1 METLRIALASDWF
14 YPKVGGI
21 EAHMDELARN
31 LLRLGHEPYVITH
44 DYRYMQPYDGS
55 FPYPIKRFPAAVYLK
70 RYHISLSP
78 TQLWRINEFYK
89 SVGFD
94 ITHIHSIY
102 SPLAIAV
109 ANVSRGIRDVPVVAT
124 NHSFFG
130 SPPFSRVLRWELRWN
145 LKRVDHFIAVSTPVA
160 RDTIRIIGDLR
171 KERPITVVPNGIDT
185 ERWRPPEAE
194 EKEEARK
201 KLGIGDEIV
210 LFYVGRMTER
220 KMAHRLPFVI
230 KKAIKTSGVDKKRV
244 RFIAIGEGEKRT
256 ELEENLRR
264 TGIGEITTLFNFLPR
279 ERLLKLYWASDIVL
293 MPGILEAFPV
303 VGLEAMATGRP
314 IVGRK
319 ESGLSDMVIDGLT
332 GYLAE
337 SEGDLA
343 GKLALLLENYELAEK
358 MGIAG
363 RERAVRCFSWETVL
377 QRVLRVYRSTLNRAD
392 EFDRRYVLYKLSR
405 ELG

>member
-1 METLRIALASDWF
+1 MESLRIALASDWF

-31 LLRLGHEPYVITH
+31 LLKAGHEPYVITH
-44 DYRYMQPYDGS
+44 DYRYMQPYDGG
-55 FPYPIKRFPAAVYLK
+55 FPYPIKRFPATFYIR

-78 TQLWRINEFYK
+78 TQLIRINEFYK
-89 SVGFD
+89 SVTFD

-109 ANVSRGIRDVPVVAT
+109 ANVSRGVRDIPVVAT

-130 SPPFSRVLRWELRWN
+130 NPPMASFFRWELRRS

-160 RDTIRIIGDLR
+160 RDTAELIGDLR
-171 KERPITVVPNGIDT
+171 KERPITVIPNGIDT
-185 ERWRPPEAE
+185 ETWRPPEE
-194 EKEEARK
+194 EERMRARE
-201 KLGIGDEIV
+201 KLGVGDEIV
-210 LFYVGRMTER
+210 LFYVGRMTGR

-230 KKAIKTSGVDKKRV
+230 KRALELAGMEKDRV
-244 RFIAIGEGEKRT
+244 RFVAVGEGDKRP
-256 ELEENLRR
+256 EFEENLRK
-264 TGIGEITTLFNFLPR
+264 TGIGEITSLFGFLPR
-279 ERLLKLYWASDIVL
+279 KRLKEFYWASDIVL

-303 VGLEAMATGRP
+303 VGLEAMASGRP
-314 IVGRK
+314 IVGRR

-332 GYLAE
+332 GYLAR
-337 SEGDLA
+337 SEEELA
-343 GKLALLLENYELAEK
+343 ERLALLLEDYELVEK

-363 RERAVRCFSWETVL
+363 RERAERCFSWENIL
-377 QRVLRVYRSTLNRAD
+377 KRILRVYKNTLDRAE
-392 EFDRRYVLYKLSR
+392 EFDRKYLLYRLSR